1 MKSALPNILEQSN
14 SFISNF
20 FLVILLSVILQT
32 QLSKYDNQL
41 YKIYKKIWST
51 YEEIKS
57 S

>member
-1 MKSALPNILEQSN
+1 MKSALSNILEQSN

-20 FLVILLSVILQT
+20 FFFF

>member
-20 FLVILLSVILQT
+20 FFGHTSLDDSSNT
-32 QLSKYDNQL
+32 KYGNQL
-41 YKIYKKIWST
+41 YEIYKKIWST

>member
-41 YKIYKKIWST
+41 YKIYKKI
-51 YEEIKS
+51 
-57 S
+57 